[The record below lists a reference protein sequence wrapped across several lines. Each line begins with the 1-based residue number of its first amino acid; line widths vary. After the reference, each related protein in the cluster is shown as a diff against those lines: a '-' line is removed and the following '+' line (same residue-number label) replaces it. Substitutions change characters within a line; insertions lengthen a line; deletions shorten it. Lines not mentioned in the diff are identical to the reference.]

1 MDNNVSFK
9 EVPFIPFDV
18 TKFGLPEGTTSITLA
33 SRDTCSSSYL
43 YESFS
48 NMQCNYIRVKYSI
61 DIENTEMSSRYS
73 DLVKIEIGI
82 KYYDGLKDQDGN
94 VTQYVSGGLIQ
105 NIVITPYYNSDEDKM
120 NYTDIAINGSD
131 LIESIEINII
141 NNETSKISVGLLELY
156 QDTSVNNKNINNY
169 TGSGSQ
175 AYELQKIVYVEGSD
189 ELRLTYDSIEYKF
202 SVSYGD
208 NGIINKI
215 TNNTT
220 GKTIDINFS

>member
-18 TKFGLPEGTTSITLA
+18 TKFGLPEGDTSITLG
-33 SRDTCSSSYL
+33 RGDTCISSYL

-48 NMQCNYIRVKYSI
+48 NIQCNYIRVKYSV
-61 DIENTEMSSRYS
+61 DISNTEMSSRYS
-73 DLVKIEIGI
+73 DLVRINVKI
-82 KYYDGLKDQDGN
+82 KYFDGLKDQDGN
-94 VTQYVSGGLIQ
+94 VTQYVTGGIEQ

-120 NYTDIAINGSD
+120 DYTDIAINGSD
-131 LIESIEINII
+131 LIESIEISIE
-141 NNETSKISVGLLELY
+141 NNETSDIVVSLLEVY